1 MLSSSLKLSLIS
13 YALASW
19 HEGTAG
25 LRHLA
30 LSNIP
35 STSSSTHSQSSASG
49 RRTRGRSFAG
59 GDRRED
65 DRQEEEEMSVGEK
78 VKKWIMSPGD
88 ELDSRTRAILS
99 SLDFLTSIGLLNYF
113 DTSYPLSIIF
123 TALAGSLP
131 LPRRLPR
138 VASVNWGV
146 VAGAMIVLAVSHEV
160 QRVSVGFLISRA
172 REEKEG
178 ERIIVCGDPIPTSES
193 TTSSSSSTKDVTST
207 EEGGEAEERECSIC
221 SGASTD
227 RLGSEKL
234 ESFCVTAPRMHLS
247 HRSCF
252 LAWHEAY
259 LQQRRR
265 GASQLDIVLV
275 SSSPPPSNPS
285 SSPPSNPT
293 SSPSST
299 PFSTS
304 LSTSASAS
312 VNEVEGGEVRDDK
325 LLERAR
331 SILDATGFQ
340 YLNLA
345 SGSALAHAAVRNLF
359 GAVGVD
365 EDTFPSMIL
374 NPSSTL
380 PSSSSSS
387 SSSSS
392 TSTSTPA
399 IDVGTPIA
407 SLRTTTPPCP
417 VCRSPVL
424 FKFYSSPPSSH
435 SSTFSSSS
443 SASSSLLEDPIRWL
457 HLYAH
462 FISHKSGGLKVLR
475 RVVVQIGYLGV
486 LLFVRWSRRKMKI
499 SMSTNI
505 GMGVRGANASANGMG
520 MNARGLTVGGGR

>member
-30 LSNIP
+30 LANIP
-35 STSSSTHSQSSASG
+35 STSSSSSRSANSA
-49 RRTRGRSFAG
+49 RRTRGHPFGRSFAG
-59 GDRRED
+59 GDGRED
-65 DRQEEEEMSVGEK
+65 DRQEEGEMSVGER
-78 VKKWIMSPGD
+78 VRKWIMSPGD
-88 ELDSRTRAILS
+88 ELDAKSRAILS

-113 DTSYPLSIIF
+113 DTSYPLSIIL

-138 VASVNWGV
+138 VGSVNWGV
-146 VAGAMIVLAVSHEV
+146 VGCAMIVLAVSHEV
-160 QRVSVGFLISRA
+160 QRVSVGFLISQA

-178 ERIIVCGDPIPTSES
+178 ERIIVCGDPIQSSPHSTSSTSSTSES
-193 TTSSSSSTKDVTST
+193 TNDGATKEV
-207 EEGGEAEERECSIC
+207 GESEERECSIC

-227 RLGSEKL
+227 RLGSESL

-259 LQQRRR
+259 LGQRRR

-275 SSSPPPSNPS
+275 SSSS
-285 SSPPSNPT
+285 SSNTPTPSHSPLSSSNPT

-299 PFSTS
+299 STFPS
-304 LSTSASAS
+304 PPSSSEGYPTSPSSEREDIGDIRA
-312 VNEVEGGEVRDDK
+312 DDK

-365 EDTFPSMIL
+365 EDVFPSMIL

-387 SSSSS
+387 S
-392 TSTSTPA
+392 TSTPA
-399 IDVGTPIA
+399 VDVNAPIA

-424 FKFYSSPPSSH
+424 FKFYSSPSPSPSPHSSSPSS
-435 SSTFSSSS
+435 
-443 SASSSLLEDPIRWL
+443 SSSLLEDPIRWL
-457 HLYAH
+457 HLYTH

-475 RVVVQIGYLGV
+475 RVVVQIGYLLV

-499 SMSTNI
+499 SIS
-505 GMGVRGANASANGMG
+505 MGGASVNVNAG
-520 MNARGLTVGGGR
+520 GLRRV